1 MNFGMIPTFQMTNPL
16 YSSTVPLVSNVE
28 EAKSYP
34 SPFNS
39 EIFLKDSADETLLY
53 IKKTDVNGVV
63 SVKRYRYFEDPEP
76 TQQEINDERYI
87 TKVDFDKQIQS
98 LRNDIFEAINKN
110 KGKYMNGN
118 KSNKDNV

>member
-34 SPFNS
+34 STFNS

-53 IKKTDVNGVV
+53 IKKTDINGAV

-118 KSNKDNV
+118 KSIKDNV